1 MIQQE
6 DEGQVLGCLINH
18 KNDPEMNDKCSAGV
32 FHFQIISLD
41 SYKLAINPNK
51 LYREKERWIL
61 GKPKSR
67 YRRDSWGGGWGP
79 ENVRERPNL
88 FHLECKSEGSCHLH
102 KLVNC

>member
-41 SYKLAINPNK
+41 SYKLSYAFYKGIFSDSFEMTNLNWDRFK
-51 LYREKERWIL
+51 LGQFWTVAVL
-61 GKPKSR
+61 N
-67 YRRDSWGGGWGP
+67 RDSFELGQ
-79 ENVRERPNL
+79 
-88 FHLECKSEGSCHLH
+88 S
-102 KLVNC
+102 

>member
-41 SYKLAINPNK
+41 SYKLSYAFYKGNF
-51 LYREKERWIL
+51 L
-61 GKPKSR
+61 GSFELGR
-67 YRRDSWGGGWGP
+67 FRI
-79 ENVRERPNL
+79 
-88 FHLECKSEGSCHLH
+88 GSVLNWDGVKFGHF
-102 KLVNC
+102 

>member
-41 SYKLAINPNK
+41 SYKLSYAFYKGIFSDSFEMTNLKWDRFK
-51 LYREKERWIL
+51 LGQFWTGAVL
-61 GKPKSR
+61 N
-67 YRRDSWGGGWGP
+67 RDSFELGQ
-79 ENVRERPNL
+79 
-88 FHLECKSEGSCHLH
+88 S
-102 KLVNC
+102 